1 MNTLAQPVYDAAVP
15 DQDQDQDEPLL
26 DAYSRT
32 VTGVAEAATPAVV
45 AIHTRRAG
53 AAGAAGTHGGS
64 ASGFVFTPD
73 GLILTN
79 SHVVHGASALRV
91 ATVRGEEFEADLLGE
106 DPHTDTA
113 LIRVSAAMP
122 AVTLGR
128 SHMLRVGQLAIAI
141 GNPLGFDCTVTAG
154 VVSALGRSLR
164 ASSGRLIEDVV
175 QTDAALNP
183 GNSGGPLMDSGGR
196 VIGMNTAII
205 AGAQGICF
213 AIAID
218 TVQRVALELLR
229 HGRVRRASIGIGGQT
244 VAVPQRLR
252 RHFELPQ
259 VSAVRVI
266 SVLEGGAA
274 AEAEVESGDLL
285 VRFDGHWIGGVDDL
299 HRLLIDSRIGASAPL
314 ELVRRG
320 RLITLNV
327 VARESDVG

>member
-1 MNTLAQPVYDAAVP
+1 MNAVADAVLADDAH
-15 DQDQDQDEPLL
+15 LL
-26 DAYSRT
+26 DVYSRT
-32 VTGVAEAATPAVV
+32 VTGVAEAATAAVV
-45 AIHTRRAG
+45 AIHTRRASG
-53 AAGAAGTHGGS
+53 SGQRGGS
-64 ASGFVFTPD
+64 ASGFVLTPD

-91 ATVRGEEFEADLLGE
+91 ATVRGEEFEADLVGE

-113 LIRVSAAMP
+113 LIRVAASSLP
-122 AVTLGR
+122 AVALGASR
-128 SHMLRVGQLAIAI
+128 GLRVGQVAIAI

-244 VAVPQRLR
+244 TTIPQRLR

-259 VSAVRVI
+259 TSGVRVL
-266 SVLEGGAA
+266 SVLEASAA
-274 AEAEVESGDLL
+274 ADADIESGDLL
-285 VRFDGHWIGGVDDL
+285 VRFDGHWIAGVDDL
-299 HRLLIDSRIGASAPL
+299 HRLLIDSRIGSSATL
-314 ELVRRG
+314 ELLRRG
-320 RLITLNV
+320 RRLNV
-327 VARESDVG
+327 EVIPREIAADQETGS

>member
-1 MNTLAQPVYDAAVP
+1 MNAAVDDAA
-15 DQDQDQDEPLL
+15 LL
-26 DAYSRT
+26 DGYSRT
-32 VTGVAEAATPAVV
+32 VTGVAELATPAVV
-45 AIHTRRAG
+45 AIHTRRAPVRG
-53 AAGAAGTHGGS
+53 QRGPEGGS

-91 ATVRGEEFEADLLGE
+91 ASVRGEEFDADLVGE

-113 LIRVSAAMP
+113 LIRVAASSLP
-122 AVTLGR
+122 AVTFGSSR
-128 SHMLRVGQLAIAI
+128 ALRVGQLAIAI

-164 ASSGRLIEDVV
+164 SSSGRLIEDVI

-213 AIAID
+213 SIAID
-218 TVQRVALELLR
+218 TVRRVALELLR

-244 VAVPQRLR
+244 TLIPQRLR
-252 RHFELPQ
+252 RHFELPK
-259 VSAVRVI
+259 SSGVRVLT
-266 SVLEGGAA
+266 VLENSAA
-274 AEAEVESGDLL
+274 ASADIESGDLL
-285 VRFDGHWIGGVDDL
+285 VSFDGHWIEGVDDL
-299 HRLLIDSRIGASAPL
+299 HRLLIDSRIGTAVSL

-320 RLITLNV
+320 RRLKLEVTP
-327 VARESDVG
+327 REIAAD

>member
-1 MNTLAQPVYDAAVP
+1 MNTTGGEARIDDGA
-15 DQDQDQDEPLL
+15 LL

-32 VTGVAEAATPAVV
+32 VTGVADRATPAVV
-45 AIHTRRAG
+45 SIHTHRAPARG
-53 AAGAAGTHGGS
+53 SQSGGS

-79 SHVVHGASALRV
+79 SHVVHGASKLRV
-91 ATVRGEEFEADLLGE
+91 ASVRDEEFDADLVGE

-113 LIRVSAAMP
+113 LIRVAASMP
-122 AVTLGR
+122 AVTLGSSR
-128 SHMLRVGQLAIAI
+128 GLRVGQLAIAI

-164 ASSGRLIEDVV
+164 ASSGRLIEDVI

-183 GNSGGPLMDSGGR
+183 GNSGGPLMNSSGH

-244 VAVPQRLR
+244 TSIPQRLR
-252 RHFELPQ
+252 RHFDLPLA
-259 VSAVRVI
+259 SAVRVL
-266 SVLEGGAA
+266 SVIDGSAASGADI
-274 AEAEVESGDLL
+274 ESGDLL

-299 HRLLIDSRIGASAPL
+299 HRLLIDSRIGTPAAL
-314 ELVRRG
+314 EVLRRG
-320 RLITLNV
+320 RRLRVELV
-327 VARESDVG
+327 PREIPPN

>member
-1 MNTLAQPVYDAAVP
+1 MSAAV
-15 DQDQDQDEPLL
+15 DDAVLL

-32 VTGVAEAATPAVV
+32 VMGVAELATPAVV
-45 AIHTRRAG
+45 AIHTRRAQAPG
-53 AAGAAGTHGGS
+53 QRGPQGGS

-91 ATVRGEEFEADLLGE
+91 ASVRGEEFDADLVGE

-113 LIRVSAAMP
+113 LIRVAASALP
-122 AVTLGR
+122 AVTLGS
-128 SHMLRVGQLAIAI
+128 SHALRVGQLAVAI
-141 GNPLGFDCTVTAG
+141 GNPLGFDCTVTTG

-164 ASSGRLIEDVV
+164 ASSGRLIEDVI

-183 GNSGGPLMDSGGR
+183 GNSGGPLMDSLGH

-213 AIAID
+213 SIAID

-229 HGRVRRASIGIGGQT
+229 HGRVRRASVGIGGQT
-244 VAVPQRLR
+244 AVIPQRLR
-252 RHFELPQ
+252 RHFELPKA
-259 VSAVRVI
+259 SGVRVLT
-266 SVLEGGAA
+266 VLENSAA
-274 AEAEVESGDLL
+274 AAADIESGDLL
-285 VRFDGHWIGGVDDL
+285 VRFDGQWIEGVDDL
-299 HRLLIDSRIGASAPL
+299 HRLLIDSRIGAASTL

-320 RLITLNV
+320 RLLRV
-327 VARESDVG
+327 EVSPREIAAH

>member
-1 MNTLAQPVYDAAVP
+1 MNALAAQPCDAGP
-15 DQDQDQDEPLL
+15 QDEQALL
-26 DAYSRT
+26 DAYSHT
-32 VTGVAEAATPAVV
+32 VTSVAEAATPAVV
-45 AIHTRRAG
+45 AIHTRRLSAPG
-53 AAGAAGTHGGS
+53 IQGGS

-91 ATVRGEEFEADLLGE
+91 ATVRGEEFDADLLGE
-106 DPHTDTA
+106 DAHTDTA
-113 LIRVSAAMP
+113 LIRVSAALP
-122 AVTLGR
+122 ALTLGH
-128 SHMLRVGQLAIAI
+128 SHGLRVGQLAIAI
-141 GNPLGFDCTVTAG
+141 GNPLGFDCTLTAG

-164 ASSGRLIEDVV
+164 ASSGRLIEGVV

-183 GNSGGPLMDSGGR
+183 GNSGGPLMDSAAR

-218 TVQRVALELLR
+218 TVQRVAIELLR
-229 HGRVRRASIGIGGQT
+229 HGRVRRASIGIAGQT

-259 VSAVRVI
+259 LSAVRVI
-266 SVLEGGAA
+266 HVLDGAA
-274 AEAEVESGDLL
+274 AAQAGVEPGDLL
-285 VRFDGHWIGGVDDL
+285 VRFDGQWIGGVDDL
-299 HRLLIDSRIGASAPL
+299 HRLLIDSRIGASVPL

-320 RLITLNV
+320 RRVTVEVIG
-327 VARESDVG
+327 RESDAG

>member
-1 MNTLAQPVYDAAVP
+1 VNAAV
-15 DQDQDQDEPLL
+15 DDAHLL

-32 VTGVAEAATPAVV
+32 VTGVAEQATPAVV
-45 AIHTRRAG
+45 AIHARRAPAPG
-53 AAGAAGTHGGS
+53 QRGQQAGS

-91 ATVRGEEFEADLLGE
+91 TSVRGEEFDADLVGE

-113 LIRVSAAMP
+113 LIRVAASALP
-122 AVTLGR
+122 AVTLGS
-128 SHMLRVGQLAIAI
+128 SHALRVGQLAIAI

-164 ASSGRLIEDVV
+164 ASSGRLIEDVI

-183 GNSGGPLMDSGGR
+183 GNSGGPLMDSGAR

-213 AIAID
+213 SIAID

-244 VAVPQRLR
+244 AIIPQRLR
-252 RHFELPQ
+252 RHFQLPQ
-259 VSAVRVI
+259 SSAVRVL
-266 SVLEGGAA
+266 SVLEGSAA
-274 AEAEVESGDLL
+274 AAADIESGDLL
-285 VRFDGHWIGGVDDL
+285 VRFDGHWIEGVDDL
-299 HRLLIDSRIGASAPL
+299 HRLLIDSRIGASSTL

-320 RLITLNV
+320 RHLSVDLIP
-327 VARESDVG
+327 REIAAD